1 LQRLSKLIIKNKSL
15 SLKGRMKMNKR
26 NANASKIIVTYFSI
40 PETDNPNNMTQNEAN
55 SVHVV
60 NGEVFG
66 NTQYVALLIQKELN
80 ANIYRIETK
89 IDYPLDHTTLVNL
102 GKVEKN
108 NDVRPELKNKIED
121 FEEYDVIFIG
131 YPNWYADFPM
141 PIYTFLEEYD
151 FSYKKII
158 PFVTHGGSG
167 LSNTVQ
173 TIERKQPKAKVEK
186 NAFAIYRD
194 DMDKAPSMVN
204 EWLNKLK
211 LK

>member
-1 LQRLSKLIIKNKSL
+1 
-15 SLKGRMKMNKR
+15 M
-26 NANASKIIVTYFSI
+26 
-40 PETDNPNNMTQNEAN
+40 
-55 SVHVV
+55 
-60 NGEVFG
+60 
-66 NTQYVALLIQKELN
+66 N

-151 FSYKKII
+151 FSNKKII

-173 TIERKQPKAKVEK
+173 TIERKQPKSKVEK
-186 NAFAIYRD
+186 NAFVIYRD

-211 LK
+211 IK